1 MNGRKGRRRI
11 DLTFLFV
18 GGHEL
23 RWANPNPNVW
33 ITLTVRHLSA
43 KLHASDLLR
52 CEYSCFCPLPLLI
65 VGHNQRVGALR
76 FASSTVF
83 GLAATPSFT
92 PVYRR
97 FLSLSTQCV
106 PRQSLLKTSNYGIFS
121 RYKLPGQPF
130 SRRYLSLGSIFSR
143 NKSSPSPSPLT
154 VAHITSLE
162 SEANTNNHDVPKQL
176 ALFQALIQ
184 TDLKP
189 GYELVTTR
197 WERMCE
203 FVSSLHRRHGQF
215 NLHLVGLLVPVT
227 EIRRS
232 LSAIF
237 NGSSQAG
244 QPLLNPRCRSAARFA
259 SYWHRR
265 SSNPLAH
272 RRFRGRGRRW
282 HCNYVF

>member
-1 MNGRKGRRRI
+1 MAYLN
-11 DLTFLFV
+11 F
-18 GGHEL
+18 
-23 RWANPNPNVW
+23 
-33 ITLTVRHLSA
+33 RHLSA

-52 CEYSCFCPLPLLI
+52 CEYSCLCPFPLLT

-83 GLAATPSFT
+83 GRAATPSFT
-92 PVYRR
+92 PVCRR

-106 PRQSLLKTSNYGIFS
+106 PRHSVLKTSNYGIFS
-121 RYKLPGQPF
+121 RYKLLGQPF
-130 SRRYLSLGSIFSR
+130 SPRYLSLGSIFSR
-143 NKSSPSPSPLT
+143 NKPSPSPSPLT

-203 FVSSLHRRHGQF
+203 FVSSANQRRGQF
-215 NLHLVGLLVPVT
+215 NLHPVGLLVPAT
-227 EIRRS
+227 KIRRS
-232 LSAIF
+232 ISAIL
-237 NGSSQAG
+237 NGSSQAR
-244 QPLLNPRCRSAARFA
+244 QPLLNPRRCSAARRA
-259 SYWHRR
+259 SYRHRR
-265 SSNPLAH
+265 NYNPLAN
-272 RRFRGRGRRW
+272 RRLRGRRRRW
-282 HCNYVF
+282 GCGCVC